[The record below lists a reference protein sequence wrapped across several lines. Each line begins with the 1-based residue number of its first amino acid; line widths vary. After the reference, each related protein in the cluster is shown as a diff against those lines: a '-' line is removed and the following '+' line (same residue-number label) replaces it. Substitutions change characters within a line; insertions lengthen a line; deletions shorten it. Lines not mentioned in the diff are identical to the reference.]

1 MASLQ
6 QWKVDKPYLNIHC
19 GLGEGPYYDK
29 KNNVL
34 RFVDIKK
41 KQVHFVD
48 LARGPGSL
56 RTLQLDVPV
65 GVTADIAGV
74 DPAVGILV
82 GLKYGI
88 AELDVR
94 SGRYEYLAEL
104 HPGRRRERLRAND
117 GAVDPHGRFWLGTM
131 TDFGLGDFQVEGA
144 LHRFD
149 GKSGHEEVLSDLL
162 IPNSVGWSP
171 DNKTM
176 YFTHSTDRKVYAWD
190 YDIDADAAAGGA
202 PSNKRVFYTHDG
214 PGEPDGF
221 RVDVEGNLWHAVYGE
236 GRVLKISPE
245 GKLVGEVLLPTKAI
259 TCVQFVGTELFVTTA
274 SLDEGEGT
282 EEQREY
288 GGALFRVDVGV
299 EGLGFFEFKL

>member
-1 MASLQ
+1 MAPIQ
-6 QWKVDKPYLNIHC
+6 QWKVEQPYINLHC
-19 GLGEGPYYDK
+19 GLGEGPYYEK
-29 KNNVL
+29 AGNVL

-41 KQVHFVD
+41 KQVHFINLD
-48 LARGPGSL
+48 QGPESL
-56 RTLQLDVPV
+56 RTVQLDVPV

-74 DPAVGILV
+74 DPKEKILV

-88 AELDVR
+88 ATLDVQ
-94 SGRYEYLAEL
+94 SGKYEYISKLYEP
-104 HPGRRRERLRAND
+104 HNERLRAND

-149 GKSGHEEVLSDLL
+149 GKSGKEDVVKDLL

-190 YDIDADAAAGGA
+190 YSAEDGA
-202 PSNKRVFYTHDG
+202 LSNKRIFYSHDG
-214 PGEPDGF
+214 QGEPDGF
-221 RVDVEGNLWHAVYGE
+221 RVDTDGNLWHAVYNE

-245 GKLVGEVLLPTKAI
+245 GTLVGEVLVPTLA
-259 TCVQFVGTELFVTTA
+259 TSCVQFVGTELFITTA
-274 SLDEGEGT
+274 QLGEGEGDET
-282 EEQREY
+282 QREN
-288 GGALFRVDVGV
+288 GGALFRVDVGAR
-299 EGLGFFEFKL
+299 GLEPFEFKL